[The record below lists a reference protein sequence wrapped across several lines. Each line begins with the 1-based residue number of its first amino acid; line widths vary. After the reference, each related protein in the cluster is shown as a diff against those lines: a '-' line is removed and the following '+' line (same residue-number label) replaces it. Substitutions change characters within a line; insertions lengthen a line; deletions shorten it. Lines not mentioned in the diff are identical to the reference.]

1 VGFLRA
7 AGDDPRPRPPAHLL
21 AVANLKG
28 GTGKSTLAVNLACA
42 LAAGGAPRVALVDND
57 EQGTAAAW
65 AAGGRLPA
73 RCLHLP
79 LARVGELGAWIAT
92 LDAVR
97 ARHDAVVLDFPA
109 GIAPALAACLL
120 AASLVLVPTSPGALD
135 LAATR
140 RMLRHVDR
148 ARELRPR
155 DPPRTLV
162 APVRVPRGGLDP
174 ALRQRLRSLGEEL
187 APPLGDH
194 PEHAD
199 AYAARRWIGAQGPGS
214 DAHLEVEALARR
226 VRELLAGAEPRA
238 WPRA

>member
-1 VGFLRA
+1 VGIPRA
-7 AGDDPRPRPPAHLL
+7 AEDPRPRPPAHLL

-28 GTGKSTLAVNLACA
+28 GTGKSTLAVSLACA
-42 LAAGGAPRVALVDND
+42 LAAGGTGRVVLVDND

-65 AAGGRLPA
+65 GAGGRLPA

-79 LARVGELGAWIAT
+79 LRRIGELGPWIGT
-92 LDAVR
+92 LNALR
-97 ARHDAVVLDFPA
+97 TRHDVVVVDFPA

-120 AASLVLVPTSPGALD
+120 AASLVLVPTSPGGLD

-140 RMLRHVDR
+140 QMLRHISR
-148 ARELRPR
+148 ARAARPGA
-155 DPPRTLV
+155 PPRVLV
-162 APVRVPRGGLDP
+162 VPNRLPGGGRLDA
-174 ALRQRLRSLGEEL
+174 ALRDRLGSLGEEL

-214 DAHLEVEALARR
+214 AAHREVEALARR
-226 VRELLAGAEPRA
+226 VRELLAGATPRT
-238 WPRA
+238 WPQA